1 MLTSSWIKQ
10 LPLTA
15 ITQVTPVGGGDVNQ
29 AYRIDTGDKALLFR
43 WFNRVI
49 LLTFMLAK

>member
-29 AYRIDTGDKALLFR
+29 AYRIDTATKPYFC

>member
-29 AYRIDTGDKALLFR
+29 AYRIDTATKPYFLL
-43 WFNRVI
+43 VQPGYP
-49 LLTFMLAK
+49 A